1 MDTNSE
7 PHSVTPL
14 PGSRG
19 PGTSTSGTAT
29 SDTLLARTPEDLVAF
44 VPLAIGFV
52 PRRSVVLL
60 SLGSHTSS
68 HAASHAAVQT
78 SFQASFPSSFHAR
91 VDLPGDPG
99 DVDLVVE
106 ALLRPALR
114 HDTRRVAFV
123 LYDDDT
129 VVADETAWSLR
140 DAFVD
145 SGIEVVELLRVHDGH
160 WFAVLPG
167 RPSPCYDG
175 VPFDVS
181 AHPFSV
187 RAVVDGRITHGSR
200 EELRATLDPR
210 PRAVE
215 LTTGLLA
222 DAEPAG
228 PGTLRG
234 LVERHLE
241 SRTTFTPEELA
252 TVAVT
257 ITSGPRRDEVWAW
270 QDRAHARQAVELW
283 SDAVRRLP
291 RSHVAAPAAVLA
303 FAAWLAGE
311 GALAWCAVDASRAAQ
326 PDHSLAG
333 LVAGL
338 LESATS
344 PAAWALLRGAEL
356 TDPAA

>member
-1 MDTNSE
+1 MDTS
-7 PHSVTPL
+7 PDPASPTSPTDPL
-14 PGSRG
+14 PTSSR
-19 PGTSTSGTAT
+19 
-29 SDTLLARTPEDLVAF
+29 LQARSPEDLVAF

-52 PRRSVVLL
+52 PERSVVLL
-60 SLGSHTSS
+60 SLGD
-68 HAASHAAVQT
+68 AG
-78 SFQASFPSSFHAR
+78 SFHAR
-91 VDLPGDPG
+91 VDLPADPG
-99 DVDLVVE
+99 DVDLVTE
-106 ALLRPALR
+106 ALLRPAR
-114 HDTRRVAFV
+114 KHATRSVAF
-123 LYDDDT
+123 LIYDDDT
-129 VVADETAWSLR
+129 TVADETAWSLR

-145 SGIEVVELLRVHDGH
+145 AGVEVVEVLRVHDDH

-167 RPSPCYDG
+167 RPQPTYDG
-175 VPFDVS
+175 VPFDLS

-187 RAVVDGRITHGSR
+187 RAVFDGRVTLGSR
-200 EELRATLDPR
+200 EQLRATLDPR

-215 LTTGLLA
+215 LTTALIG
-222 DAEPAG
+222 DAEAAPAG
-228 PGTLRG
+228 SLRR
-234 LVERHLE
+234 LVERHLLA
-241 SRTTFTPEELA
+241 RTTFSPPELA

-270 QDRAHARQAVELW
+270 QDRGHARQAVELW

-311 GALAWCAVDASRAAQ
+311 GALAWCAVDLSREAQ

-338 LESATS
+338 LESATA
-344 PAAWALLRGAEL
+344 PDAWAALRGEEL

>member
-1 MDTNSE
+1 MFTTPDPDEAAVPPTAVRRALVPPRDPE
-7 PHSVTPL
+7 PVLAVDP
-14 PGSRG
+14 PDR
-19 PGTSTSGTAT
+19 
-29 SDTLLARTPEDLVAF
+29 LLARSPEDLVAF

-52 PRRSVVLL
+52 PERSAVLL
-60 SLGSHTSS
+60 SLGG
-68 HAASHAAVQT
+68 
-78 SFQASFPSSFHAR
+78 PGSFHAR
-91 VDLPGDPG
+91 VTLPEDPG
-99 DVDLVVE
+99 DVDVVTD

-114 HDTRRVAFV
+114 HATRSVAFV

-129 VVADETAWSLR
+129 TVADETAWSLR

-145 SGIEVVELLRVHDGH
+145 AGIEVVEVLRVHDDH

-167 RPSPCYDG
+167 RPSACYDG
-175 VPFDVS
+175 VPFDVA

-187 RAVVDGRITHGSR
+187 RAVVDGRVTLGSR

-215 LTTGLLA
+215 LTAALLG
-222 DAEPAG
+222 DAEPAQTG
-228 PGTLRG
+228 SLRA
-234 LVERHLE
+234 LVERHLAA
-241 SRTTFTPEELA
+241 RTMFTPAELA

-291 RSHVAAPAAVLA
+291 RSHIAAPAAVLA

-311 GALAWCAVDASRAAQ
+311 GALAWCAVDVSRAAQ

-344 PAAWALLRGAEL
+344 PDDWALLRGQQL
-356 TDPAA
+356 TGPAA